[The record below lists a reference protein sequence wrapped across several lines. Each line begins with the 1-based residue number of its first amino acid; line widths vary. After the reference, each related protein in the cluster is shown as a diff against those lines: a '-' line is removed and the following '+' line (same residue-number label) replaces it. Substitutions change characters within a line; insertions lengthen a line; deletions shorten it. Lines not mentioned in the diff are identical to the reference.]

1 MAESLDTCQK
11 CADSTRRPPQGY
23 ANLRLA
29 AIFLVRGLVFEFLL
43 FGFCLAMPADS
54 SQSANPAYHSLFPVH
69 DPILWF
75 SNLMFPEP
83 IFGKVMA
90 IATIVL
96 IGSILGW
103 ILHLLTKG
111 RRWLLERLHLNTHN
125 RFLSWPVILAG
136 GLAILAVAHFIIQ
149 AAYIPMAFT
158 PSPEIQTV
166 ADGNNAL
173 AIDLYQTF
181 RDRPGNLIFSPAS
194 IAPALAM
201 TGMGARG
208 KTAEEINT
216 VLHFDPA
223 QKKLSPAFQSLNAR
237 WRHIRRWNRI
247 TLTVANALW
256 YQSEHPFIPAYLNQ
270 LHADFGAQLN
280 PVDFQHSPAAAREA
294 INRWAGEQTH
304 NKIKGAAGPEEIT
317 SDTRL
322 VLTDAIYFKGKWLTQ
337 FKASATKPVP
347 FYVSTNVTVTVPMMF
362 QNARFKVTHDEAET
376 VQLLELPYAGQDLS
390 MVILLPG
397 RPWDTAD
404 QLTSLADLETDL
416 TAVKLHEWLAAL
428 DQVSPRETMVS
439 LPRFTA
445 TQSIDLIPKL
455 KSLGMISAF
464 GGTADFS
471 GMDGT
476 TNLYLTAVT
485 HQAGIEVNE
494 SGTEAEAVTR
504 FAGATKGIPER
515 FIADHPFLFLIRD
528 NASGCILFLGRISNP
543 NLSNPNL

>member
-1 MAESLDTCQK
+1 MAESLDTCQQ

-29 AIFLVRGLVFEFLL
+29 AIFLVRGLVFELLL

-69 DPILWF
+69 DPVLWF

-83 IFGKVMA
+83 IFAKVMA

-136 GLAILAVAHFIIQ
+136 GLAVLAVAHFIIQ

-166 ADGNNAL
+166 VDGNNAL

-181 RDRPGNLIFSPAS
+181 RDRPGNLIFSPAG

-201 TGMGARG
+201 TGLGARG
-208 KTAEEINT
+208 KTSEEINA

-223 QKKLSPAFQSLNAR
+223 PEKLSPAFQSLNAR
-237 WRHIRRWNRI
+237 WRHIQRGNDI

-256 YQSEHPFIPAYLNQ
+256 YQSEHPFIPAYLDR

-280 PVDFQHSPAAAREA
+280 AVDFQHSPAAAREA
-294 INRWAGEQTH
+294 INRWTSAQVHQKT
-304 NKIKGAAGPEEIT
+304 NGAAGPEEINPA
-317 SDTRL
+317 TRL
-322 VLTDAIYFKGKWLTQ
+322 VLTDAIYFKGKWLTR
-337 FKASATKPVP
+337 FNASNTQPAS
-347 FYVSTNVTVTVPMMF
+347 FHVSTNETVTLPMMF
-362 QNARFKVTHDEAET
+362 QNAQFKLMEDDTGGD
-376 VQLLELPYAGQDLS
+376 VQVLELPYAGQDLS
-390 MVILLPG
+390 MIILLPST
-397 RPWDTAD
+397 PMDPTAD
-404 QLTSLADLETDL
+404 RQPSLSNLEAEL
-416 TAVKLHEWLAAL
+416 TAAKLRYWLATL
-428 DQVSPRETMVS
+428 DRAEPHEVCVG

-445 TQSIDLIPKL
+445 TQNFDLIPEL
-455 KSLGMISAF
+455 KSLGMTSAF
-464 GGTADFS
+464 GDLADFS

-476 TNLYLTAVT
+476 ANLYLSAAT
-485 HQAGIEVNE
+485 HEAGIEVNE

-543 NLSNPNL
+543 NLYKD